1 MMICRT
7 LSPRHRPL
15 AQPWVKR
22 LPGAQ
27 AEPFWRRVRSG
38 FYHLVGLSRKGER
51 ELEGILV
58 ASVDEREGGREL
70 WLQLSVRPNFARDH
84 RPELQD
90 LVLSLAERFGCTR
103 IVFDSKR
110 RGWERVASSLG
121 FATETVVRCTL
132 EVPYVR

>member
-1 MMICRT
+1 MIHRT
-7 LSPRHRPL
+7 LSPRHLPQ

-22 LPGAQ
+22 LPGAETK
-27 AEPFWRRVRSG
+27 AFWGRVRSG
-38 FYHLVGLSRKGER
+38 FYHLVGLSREGSG

-103 IVFDSKR
+103 VVFDSKR

-132 EVPYVR
+132 EVPHVR